1 MIKLR
6 HWAQALLA
14 AGLVGLSGCGKSSD
28 STAKSGDA
36 AASGSGNA
44 AAPVKD
50 AREEAK
56 AYYAK
61 KSDFFHFKTPADLP
75 GNLKWESGE
84 DLPEIG
90 SPEAKKGGTLN
101 GAIQDFPRTVRHV
114 GPDANGSFRPWILDD
129 NEMAFGF
136 RHPNRTEVTDVGFR
150 YFPGLATAW
159 AVDRPGKTV
168 YIKINP
174 LAHWSDGPAVTSDD
188 MIFMFYMYQSPFIQA
203 PWYNNFY
210 TENYSG
216 ITRYDEHTFA
226 LHMPTA
232 RPDILSR
239 ALELRPV
246 PAHFYKELGAD
257 YTERYQWRPVP
268 TSGPYVLHEQN
279 IDKGR
284 AITLVRNQKW
294 WAKDLKFFRYR
305 YNPDRIR
312 LTVIRDTPKAFEAFR
327 KGDLDMFGLA
337 LAEYWYDK
345 LPDSDPDVQ
354 KGYIAKS
361 KFFNEIPR
369 PTYGLWMNESK
380 PYLDNRD
387 VRIGINYACNWQL
400 VIEKFSRGDWSRMNN
415 TSPGYGEFSHPTL
428 RARPFDIA
436 KAQEHFAKAGFKTR
450 GPDGILVND
459 KGEKLSFQLSTGY
472 EALKDVM
479 TILREEALKAG
490 LELRLEVL
498 DGTAGFKKA
507 QEKKH
512 DITFTAFAV
521 SPELYPR
528 YWETNHSANA
538 YDKAFLPD
546 GSVNPQR
553 QPKVQTNN
561 LTCIAYPELDKM
573 IERYDRAES
582 IAEMKELAFKMEEL
596 LSDDASFC
604 PGFITPFIRN
614 ASWRWVRH
622 PADFNLKI
630 ATTVTE
636 HSVFWIEEP
645 LKKETLDARRSG
657 KTFPVQIKVYDQYK
671 EK

>member
-1 MIKLR
+1 MINLIHRKL
-6 HWAQALLA
+6 AGALVA
-14 AGLVGLSGCGKSSD
+14 AGLLLLAGCGKKSET
-28 STAKSGDA
+28 TAAGSAPVPGA
-36 AASGSGNA
+36 AA
-44 AAPVKD
+44 VKD
-50 AREEAK
+50 ARDEAK
-56 AYYAK
+56 AYYAAK
-61 KSDFFHFKTPADLP
+61 PEFFRFKTIADLP
-75 GNLKWESGE
+75 TGLKWESGD
-84 DLPEIG
+84 DLPEVG

-101 GAIQDFPRTVRHV
+101 GAIQDFPRTVRIV
-114 GPDANGSFRPWILDD
+114 GPDSNGSFRPWILDD

-136 RHPNRTEVTDVGFR
+136 RHQNHTELTDVGFR
-150 YFPGLATAW
+150 YYAGLAREW
-159 AVDRPGKTV
+159 AVDRAAKTV
-168 YIKINP
+168 YLRINP
-174 LAHWSDGPAVTSDD
+174 LARWSDGPAVTSDD
-188 MIFMFYMYQSPFIQA
+188 MFFMFYFYQSSFIQA

-210 TENYSG
+210 SENYSG

-239 ALELRPV
+239 ALELRPS
-246 PAHFYKELGAD
+246 PAHFYKEVGPD
-257 YTERYQWRPVP
+257 YPERYQWRPSP
-268 TSGPYVLHEQN
+268 TTGPYMLREQD

-284 AITLVRNQKW
+284 AVTLMRNTNW
-294 WAKDLKFFRYR
+294 WAKDLKNYRYR

-312 LTVIRDTPKAFEAFR
+312 LTVIRDTPKAFEAFK
-327 KGDLDMFGLA
+327 KGDLDMFNLS

-354 KGYIAKS
+354 KGYISKS
-361 KFFNEIPR
+361 KFFNDIPR
-369 PTYGLWMNESK
+369 PTYGLWINTIK

-387 VRIGINYACNWQL
+387 VRTGIHYAANWQL
-400 VIEKFSRGDWSRMNN
+400 VIDKFARGDWTRMNN
-415 TSPGYGEFSHPTL
+415 TSPGYGEFTHPSL
-428 RARPFDIA
+428 KARPFDIG

-459 KGEKLSFQLSTGY
+459 QGERLSFQLSTGY

-490 LELRLEVL
+490 LDLRLEVL
-498 DGTAGFKKA
+498 DNTAGFKKA

-512 DITFTAFAV
+512 DITFTAFGV
-521 SPELYPR
+521 SPEMYPR
-528 YWETNHSANA
+528 FWETNHSANA

-561 LTCIAYPELDKM
+561 LTSIAYPELDKM
-573 IERYDRAES
+573 IERYDVSES
-582 IAEMKELAFKMEEL
+582 VAEMKELAHKMEEFL
-596 LSDDASFC
+596 HEDASFL
-604 PGFITPFIRN
+604 PGFITPFMRN

-622 PADFNLKI
+622 PADFNVKI

-636 HSVFWIEEP
+636 HSVFWIDEAM
-645 LKKETLDARRSG
+645 KKETLEARRSG
-657 KTFPVQIKVYDQYK
+657 QTFPAQIKVYDQYQ